1 MNRRVLLGGFLV
13 VVALAVLWGVWFQRN
28 QLADLRAQQQQLLA
42 QPAATADP
50 SASPGTADSKSADPG
65 TPPPTM
71 VATPEILRL
80 RGEVTRL
87 TERKREFA
95 GVRAENERLHA
106 QLASRGTNAPA
117 GLQLPPGY
125 MRKSEA
131 RMVGYSTPDD
141 TLQSLLWAI
150 QHRDLTNI
158 LQAFAPD
165 RAQQLRDEAAASR
178 GSSDDFFSQSAG
190 LPGMRILRREPAT
203 SDGSI
208 AMEVEVVP
216 DEPVTRVTFR
226 QFNGQ
231 WKIIDGPF

>member
-1 MNRRVLLGGFLV
+1 MNRRVLFSGLLI
-13 VVALAVLWGVWFQRN
+13 VACLAALWGVWGQRS
-28 QLADLRAQQQQLLA
+28 QLAGLHAEQQQLLD
-42 QPAATADP
+42 QPAAGAERST
-50 SASPGTADSKSADPG
+50 SPGTADSEGAGPG

-71 VATPEILRL
+71 VVTPEILRL

-87 TERKREFA
+87 TERKRELA
-95 GVRAENERLHA
+95 GVRAENERLRA
-106 QLASRGTNAPA
+106 QLADRGTNAPA

-131 RMVGYSTPDD
+131 RMVGYNSPDD

-150 QHRDLTNI
+150 QNRDLTNI

-165 RAQQLRDEAAASR
+165 RAQQLRDQAAASR
-178 GSSDDFFSQSAG
+178 GSSDDFFSQAAG
-190 LPGMRILRREPAT
+190 LPGMRILRREPAA

-216 DEPVTRVTFR
+216 DAPVERVTFR

-231 WKIIDGPF
+231 WKIDGPF